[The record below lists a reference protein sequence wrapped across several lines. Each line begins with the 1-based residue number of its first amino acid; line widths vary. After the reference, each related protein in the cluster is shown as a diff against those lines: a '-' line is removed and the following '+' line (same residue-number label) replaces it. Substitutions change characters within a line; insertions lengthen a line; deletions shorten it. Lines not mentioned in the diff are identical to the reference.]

1 MNELTCEQ
9 RNISLK
15 AALRA
20 AEGAVDHAASLGIRV
35 VVSVV
40 DRNGMPVATLRMA
53 GAHLHSTAIAED
65 KAFTAASFGR
75 DTAEWD
81 ALLATRSDALRQG
94 LMQRPRF
101 IAFGGGLVIRYADER
116 IGGIGVSG
124 GSEAQDVEC
133 AEAGLSAAGLME
145 E

>member
-1 MNELTCEQ
+1 MSELTSVQ
-9 RNISLK
+9 HNVSLK

-20 AEGAVDHAASLGIRV
+20 AEAAVDHATGLGIRV
-35 VVSVV
+35 VVAVV
-40 DRNGMPVATLRMA
+40 DRDGMPVATLRMA

-65 KAFTAASFGR
+65 KAYTAASFGR

-94 LMQRPRF
+94 LMLRPRF
-101 IAFGGGLVIRYADER
+101 IAFGGGLVIRHEDER

-145 E
+145 D